1 MFQIDGHVHERHN
14 SAFLLATVAM
24 LIDSAFSAHAQNIM
38 RQHIQACCSRSSQDA
53 DAAYVLY
60 RALVFNGT
68 SLNFNFFFSTT
79 YPPADVD
86 PQYTCIPGSR
96 YYCMIQ

>member
-68 SLNFNFFFSTT
+68 SLNFNFFSRLPIHLLMSTHNIHVYREAGT
-79 YPPADVD
+79 TA
-86 PQYTCIPGSR
+86 
-96 YYCMIQ
+96 